1 MLKEVKD
8 KFYTFQKEIF
18 PIIDSV
24 SELEYSFIIETL
36 SLINYDDIYKNEH
49 LSSYSYVISVCG
61 KFVNSSRFIFGT
73 KTNPNLFEKS
83 AQKMLESL
91 NIEESK
97 PEGFQWYGIG
107 WDIEND
113 EIKIYFLKKD
123 FSEIFCK
130 EYRRSSAKKIR
141 DKIYQVG
148 EYTTTMKKDKET
160 VEQINTNSI
169 EHEIV
174 EKMHNL
180 GFILDTYSEYKDK
193 KTFYFD

>member
-1 MLKEVKD
+1 MLKEIKD

-24 SELEYSFIIETL
+24 SELEYKFIIETL
-36 SLINYDDIYKNEH
+36 SLISYDDIYENEH
-49 LSSYSYVISVCG
+49 LSSYSYAISVCG
-61 KFVNSSRFIFGT
+61 ESINPSRFIFGT
-73 KTNPNLFEKS
+73 KTNPNLFEKN
-83 AQKMLESL
+83 AKKMLKSL

-97 PEGFQWYGIG
+97 PDGFQWYGIG
-107 WDIEND
+107 WDIKND

-130 EYRRSSAKKIR
+130 EFHRSSGAKIR
-141 DKIYQVG
+141 DKSYQVG
-148 EYTTTMKKDKET
+148 KYVTTMRKDKKII
-160 VEQINTNSI
+160 EQININSL

-174 EKMHNL
+174 DKMNGL
-180 GFILDTYSEYKDK
+180 GFELDTYSEYNNK